1 MNREDITL
9 LIAVGNFILTWGV
22 ALYMYLAN
30 KNKATNER
38 IGKLETDIEAKFDE
52 HAKAEDGKF
61 QGVSRSLGAYAERI
75 QHLETAAETAP
86 THGDLG
92 KVYEAINT
100 LAATVNQLVGENRG
114 QSDTLRLIL
123 NQITQKGMA

>member
-1 MNREDITL
+1 MNQEDITL

-38 IGKLETDIEAKFDE
+38 IGKLETDIDAKFDE
-52 HAKAEDGKF
+52 RAKADEEKF
-61 QGVSRSLGAYAERI
+61 RAIAKSLGAYAERI
-75 QHLETAAETAP
+75 QHLETTAETAP

-92 KVYEAINT
+92 KVYEAINAV
-100 LAATVNQLVGENRG
+100 AATVNQLVGENRG

>member
-1 MNREDITL
+1 MSREDIVL
-9 LIAVGNFILTWGV
+9 SLSVANFFLTWGV

-38 IGKLETDIEAKFDE
+38 IGKLEDELFEKIDGHAVRITHIETVIE
-52 HAKAEDGKF
+52 
-61 QGVSRSLGAYAERI
+61 SS
-75 QHLETAAETAP
+75 P
-86 THGDLG
+86 THNDLA
-92 KVYEAINT
+92 KVYESQNK
-100 LAATVNQLVGENRG
+100 LAEKLNQLIGENRG

>member
-1 MNREDITL
+1 MTREEVTL
-9 LIAVGNFILTWGV
+9 ALGIANFILTWGV

-38 IGKLETDIEAKFDE
+38 IGKLEEDIGDKL
-52 HAKAEDGKF
+52 DGHI
-61 QGVSRSLGAYAERI
+61 QRI
-75 QHLETAAETAP
+75 TKLETTASAAPSHA
-86 THGDLG
+86 DLA
-92 KVYEAINT
+92 KVYDSLNT

-123 NQITQKGMA
+123 NQITEKGMK

>member
-9 LIAVGNFILTWGV
+9 LIAVANFILTWGV

-38 IGKLETDIEAKFDE
+38 IGKLETDIE
-52 HAKAEDGKF
+52 GKF
-61 QGVSRSLGAYAERI
+61 EDHSKAGEQKFTAITKSLGIYAERI

-86 THGDLG
+86 NHGDLA
-92 KVYEAINT
+92 KVYEAINS

-114 QSDTLRLIL
+114 QTDTLRLIL

>member
-1 MNREDITL
+1 METQY
-9 LIAVGNFILTWGV
+9 IALGISAANFVLTWGV

-38 IGKLETDIEAKFDE
+38 IGKLEEDIDTKFDV
-52 HAKAEDGKF
+52 HTKMEDEKYTAISA
-61 QGVSRSLGAYAERI
+61 QLTTYAERI
-75 QHLETAAETAP
+75 QHLETATESAP
-86 THGDLG
+86 NHGDLA
-92 KVYEAINT
+92 KVYEAINGM
-100 LAATVNQLVGENRG
+100 AATVNQLVGENRG